1 MVQFPV
7 LLEGALVDAACHGR
21 AIAQGQDGER
31 IKQRHRAGGKGTA
44 DAHAPRCSIGLAAHD
59 GHVAAEVD
67 QRVFHAAFAQQ
78 REDAVGD
85 VAFRDA
91 AQIDAGQR
99 VAQRHDGIVHDDA
112 AIIHVPQRR
121 GHVIARGNHAILEV
135 PQLRGAS
142 HSHVE

>member
-1 MVQFPV
+1 MPLVTAEPSRRARTANESSSGIE
-7 LLEGALVDAACHGR
+7 LEEGDGGR
-21 AIAQGQDGER
+21 
-31 IKQRHRAGGKGTA
+31 
-44 DAHAPRCSIGLAAHD
+44 HAPRCSIGLAAHD

-99 VAQRHDGIVHDDA
+99 VAQPSRRH
-112 AIIHVPQRR
+112 RSR
-121 GHVIARGNHAILEV
+121 
-135 PQLRGAS
+135 
-142 HSHVE
+142 